1 MLIQEPRRKTGLI
14 FVLNAQDDELIR
26 LQEEMNDLN
35 WEDESQHERLVIIN
49 GDSQPL
55 RRKNYTQ
62 KVELLPF
69 LPEYW
74 LSIFFH
80 L

>member
-1 MLIQEPRRKTGLI
+1 M
-14 FVLNAQDDELIR
+14 LNAQDDELIR

-55 RRKNYTQ
+55 RRKKIRRRWSYCHFFQ
-62 KVELLPF
+62 
-69 LPEYW
+69 
-74 LSIFFH
+74 SIGCRSSFTYSECK
-80 L
+80 